1 MIDKFDRLISG
12 YRLEGRVSNLE
23 TIICQKTYVKMTVL
37 LLTILA
43 ANTGLEQSWYRL
55 ITGWQSQPVFIPPWP
70 PWQWQVKS
78 HLRPLRLGKPMKHSE
93 LPVEV
98 NQEGKPMICHFK
110 MICNFYSLW
119 KPGNWQSLRK
129 VSFTSQPTQ

>member
-1 MIDKFDRLISG
+1 MVG
-12 YRLEGRVSNLE
+12 QLESRDRVSNLE

-37 LLTILA
+37 LSTILA
-43 ANTGLEQSWYRL
+43 ANTGLEQSWYSIKL

-78 HLRPLRLGKPMKHSE
+78 HLVPWGWENPWNIVSCQLKSTKKE
-93 LPVEV
+93 
-98 NQEGKPMICHFK
+98 NQWFIMICHFK
-110 MICNFYSLW
+110 MICNFHSLW